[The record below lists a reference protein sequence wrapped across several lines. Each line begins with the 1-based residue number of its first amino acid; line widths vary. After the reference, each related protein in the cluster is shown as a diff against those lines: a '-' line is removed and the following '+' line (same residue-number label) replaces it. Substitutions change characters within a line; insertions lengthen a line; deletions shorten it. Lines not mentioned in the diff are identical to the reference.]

1 MGFLIL
7 PDAAGIVFFC
17 IVRRKGSKLKLKIH
31 TQILIAVLLGI
42 LTGLVLGE
50 RAQYLQL
57 IGDLFIRLL
66 KMIIIP
72 LIFATMVSGVVS
84 IGQFGRLG
92 RIGAQTFAYYLVTTL
107 LAITV
112 GLILVNIISPGTGA
126 NPFSEQTFSP
136 EAHEPPTVT
145 SLIYEIVPDNVFRA
159 MAQGDVLPV
168 IFFSLLFGAA
178 LLGVRHKAQPVIAFF
193 KGFDAV
199 MMKLTDWIM
208 RLAPIGVFALIAV
221 MVSRLNKDDIL
232 ALAKYM
238 FTVIAGLAIHACII
252 LPILLSLFA
261 KRNPLVFFRHMFN
274 ALVTAFS
281 TDSSAATLPVS
292 MECLEQN
299 AKLPERITSFVMPIG
314 ATVNMDGTALYEAVA
329 VMFIAQAYGVEMTLA
344 NQLVIA
350 LTATLASVGAAAIP
364 SAGLITMVIVLRA
377 VNLPLEGIGMI
388 LAVDRIL
395 DMCRTTVNVW
405 GDACGAAIISKL
417 DKRQ

>member
-1 MGFLIL
+1 M
-7 PDAAGIVFFC
+7 
-17 IVRRKGSKLKLKIH
+17 LKLKIH
-31 TQILIAVLLGI
+31 TQILLAVVLGVAV
-42 LTGLVLGE
+42 GLVLGE
-50 RAQYLQL
+50 KAASLQ
-57 IGDLFIRLL
+57 IVGDLFIRLL

-72 LIFATMVSGVVS
+72 LIMATMVSGVVS
-84 IGQFGRLG
+84 IGKFGRLG
-92 RIGAQTFAYYLVTTL
+92 RIGAQTFVYYLATTV

-112 GLILVNIISPGTGA
+112 GLILVNLIAPGVGA
-126 NPFSEQTFSP
+126 NPLSEQAFLP
-136 EAHEPPTVT
+136 MDHEPPTVT
-145 SLIYEIVPDNVFRA
+145 SILRDIVPSNLVGA
-159 MAQGDVLPV
+159 MANGDVLGV

-178 LLGVRHKAQPVIAFF
+178 LLAVRDRAEPVIAFF

-199 MMKLTDWIM
+199 MMKLTGWIM
-208 RLAPIGVFALIAV
+208 NLAPIGVFALIAV
-221 MVSRLNKDDIL
+221 MVGRLNKDDIL

-238 FTVIAGLAIHACII
+238 LTVIAGLAVHACIV
-252 LPILLSLFA
+252 LPILLSVLA
-261 KRNPLVFFRHMFN
+261 KRNPLVFFRQMFN

-292 MECLEQN
+292 MECLEEN

-329 VMFIAQAYGVEMTLA
+329 VMFIAQVYGVDMTFA
-344 NQLVIA
+344 NQLIIV

-405 GDACGAAIISKL
+405 GDACGAAIIAKL
-417 DKRQ
+417 DEGK

>member
-1 MGFLIL
+1 MFVG
-7 PDAAGIVFFC
+7 
-17 IVRRKGSKLKLKIH
+17 KGNGLKLKIH
-31 TQILIAVLLGI
+31 TQILIAVVLGI
-42 LTGLVLGE
+42 LTGLVFGE
-50 RAQYLQL
+50 QANRLQ
-57 IGDLFIRLL
+57 IVGDLFIRLL
-66 KMIIIP
+66 KMIIVP

-92 RIGAQTFAYYLVTTL
+92 RIGAQTFAYYLITTV

-112 GLILVNIISPGTGA
+112 GLILVNLIAPGTGA
-126 NPFSEQTFSP
+126 NLLSDQTFLP
-136 EAHEPPTVT
+136 ADHEPPTVT
-145 SLIYEIVPDNVFRA
+145 SIIYDIVPTNIFKA
-159 MAQGDVLPV
+159 MAQGDVLAV
-168 IFFSLLFGAA
+168 IFFSLAFGAA
-178 LLGVRHKAQPVIAFF
+178 LLAVKDKAKPVIDFF
-193 KGFDAV
+193 KAFDAV

-208 RLAPIGVFALIAV
+208 RLAPIGVFALLAV
-221 MVSRLNKDDIL
+221 MVARLNKDDIL

-238 FTVIAGLAIHACII
+238 LTVIAGLAVHACIV
-252 LPILLSLFA
+252 LPLLLSLIA
-261 KRNPLVFFRHMFN
+261 KRNPLVFFRQMFN

-299 AKLPERITSFVMPIG
+299 AGIPERITSFVMPIG

-329 VMFIAQAYGVEMTLA
+329 VMFIAQVYGVEMTFTH
-344 NQLVIA
+344 QVVIA
-350 LTATLASVGAAAIP
+350 LTATLASIGAAAIP

-405 GDACGAAIISKL
+405 GDACGAAIITKL
-417 DKRQ
+417 DESK

>member
-1 MGFLIL
+1 M
-7 PDAAGIVFFC
+7 
-17 IVRRKGSKLKLKIH
+17 
-31 TQILIAVLLGI
+31 AVLLGI
-42 LTGLVLGE
+42 LTGYLLGE
-50 RAQYLQL
+50 HAKHLQ
-57 IGDLFIRLL
+57 IVGDLFIRLL

-84 IGQFGRLG
+84 TGQFGRLG
-92 RIGAQTFAYYLVTTL
+92 RIGAQTFTYYLITTV

-112 GLILVNIISPGTGA
+112 GLVLVNIIAPGIGA
-126 NPFSEQTFSP
+126 NPLTEQVFSP
-136 EAHEPPTVT
+136 TDHQPPTVT
-145 SLIYEIVPDNVFRA
+145 SILYDIVPANIFKA

-168 IFFSLLFGAA
+168 IFFSLLLGAA
-178 LLGVRHKAQPVIAFF
+178 LLGVRDKAEPVIVFF

-221 MVSRLNKDDIL
+221 MVSRLNKDDIF

-238 FTVIAGLAIHACII
+238 LTVIAGLAVHACIV
-252 LPILLSLFA
+252 LPILLRIFA
-261 KRNPLVFFRHMFN
+261 KRNPLTFFRQMFN

-329 VMFIAQAYGVEMTLA
+329 VMFIAQAYGVEMTFA
-344 NQLVIA
+344 NQVVIA
-350 LTATLASVGAAAIP
+350 LTATLASIGAAAIP

-405 GDACGAAIISKL
+405 GDACGAAIIAKL
-417 DKRQ
+417 DEKN

>member
-1 MGFLIL
+1 LT
-7 PDAAGIVFFC
+7 
-17 IVRRKGSKLKLKIH
+17 KGSDLKLKIH
-31 TQILIAVLLGI
+31 TQILIAVLLGVAAGLLFGEDSRI
-42 LTGLVLGE
+42 L
-50 RAQYLQL
+50 QFLQVV
-57 IGDLFIRLL
+57 GDLFIRLL

-92 RIGAQTFAYYLVTTL
+92 RIGAQTFAYYLVTTV

-112 GLILVNIISPGTGA
+112 GLILVNLIGPGAGA
-126 NPFSEQTFSP
+126 AGLGGETFSA
-136 EAHEPPTVT
+136 EGHEPPTVT
-145 SLIYEIVPDNVFRA
+145 SIIYDIVPDNIFRA
-159 MAQGDVLPV
+159 MADGDVLPV

-178 LLGVRHKAQPVIAFF
+178 LLGVKEKAQSVVVFF
-193 KGFDAV
+193 QSFDAV

-208 RLAPIGVFALIAV
+208 RLAPIGVFALLAV
-221 MVSRLNKDDIL
+221 MVSRINRDDIL

-238 FTVIAGLAIHACII
+238 LTVLLGLAIHACVV
-252 LPILLSLFA
+252 LPILLSVLA
-261 KRNPLVFFRHMFN
+261 KRNPQDFFRQMFN

-299 AKLPERITSFVMPIG
+299 AKLPDRITSFVMPIG

-350 LTATLASVGAAAIP
+350 LTATLASIGAAAIP

-417 DKRQ
+417 DERK

>member
-1 MGFLIL
+1 MGL
-7 PDAAGIVFFC
+7 FF
-17 IVRRKGSKLKLKIH
+17 GEQAQHL
-31 TQILIAVLLGI
+31 QI
-42 LTGLVLGE
+42 
-50 RAQYLQL
+50 

-72 LIFATMVSGVVS
+72 LIFAAMVSGVVS

-92 RIGAQTFAYYLVTTL
+92 RIGAQTFAYYLITTV

-112 GLILVNIISPGTGA
+112 GLILVNLIAPGTGA
-126 NPFSEQTFSP
+126 NLLSDQTFSP
-136 EAHEPPTVT
+136 ADHEPPTVT
-145 SLIYEIVPDNVFRA
+145 SIIYDIIPTNIFKA
-159 MAQGDVLPV
+159 MVQGDVLAV
-168 IFFSLLFGAA
+168 IFFSLAFGAA
-178 LLGVRHKAQPVIAFF
+178 LLAVKDRARPVIDFF

-208 RLAPIGVFALIAV
+208 RLAPIGVFALLAV
-221 MVSRLNKDDIL
+221 MVARLNKGDIL

-238 FTVIAGLAIHACII
+238 LTVIAGLAIHTCIV
-252 LPILLSLFA
+252 LPLLLSVIA
-261 KRNPLVFFRHMFN
+261 KRNPLVFFRQMFN

-299 AKLPERITSFVMPIG
+299 AGVPERITSFVMPIG
-314 ATVNMDGTALYEAVA
+314 ATINMDGTALYEAVA
-329 VMFIAQAYGVEMTLA
+329 VMFIAQVYGVEMTLT
-344 NQLVIA
+344 NQVVIA
-350 LTATLASVGAAAIP
+350 LTATLASIGAAAIP
-364 SAGLITMVIVLRA
+364 SAGLITMVIVLHA

-405 GDACGAAIISKL
+405 GDACGAAIITKL
-417 DKRQ
+417 DESK

>member
-1 MGFLIL
+1 MLFW
-7 PDAAGIVFFC
+7 AACPIVYYMF
-17 IVRRKGSKLKLKIH
+17 KLKIH
-31 TQILIAVLLGI
+31 TQILLAV
-42 LTGLVLGE
+42 VLGVAVGLALGE
-50 RAQYLQL
+50 KAACLQ
-57 IGDLFIRLL
+57 IVGDLFIRLL

-72 LIFATMVSGVVS
+72 LIMATMVSGVVS

-92 RIGAQTFAYYLVTTL
+92 RIGAQTFVYYLATTV

-112 GLILVNIISPGTGA
+112 GLILVNLIAPGVGA
-126 NPFSEQTFSP
+126 NLLSEQVFSP
-136 EAHEPPTVT
+136 MDHEPPTVT
-145 SLIYEIVPDNVFRA
+145 LILRDIVPSNLVGA
-159 MAQGDVLPV
+159 MANGDVLGV
-168 IFFSLLFGAA
+168 IFFSLLFGGA
-178 LLGVRHKAQPVIAFF
+178 LLAVRERAEPVIAFF

-199 MMKLTDWIM
+199 MMKLTGWIM
-208 RLAPIGVFALIAV
+208 NLAPIGVFALIAV
-221 MVSRLNKDDIL
+221 MVARLNKDDIL

-238 FTVIAGLAIHACII
+238 LTVIAGLAVHAWIV
-252 LPILLSLFA
+252 LPILLSVLA
-261 KRNPLVFFRHMFN
+261 KRNPLVFFRQMFN

-292 MECLEQN
+292 MECLEEN

-329 VMFIAQAYGVEMTLA
+329 VMFIAQAYGVEMTFA
-344 NQLVIA
+344 SQLIIV
-350 LTATLASVGAAAIP
+350 LTATLASIGAAAIP

-405 GDACGAAIISKL
+405 GDAVGAAIIAKL
-417 DKRQ
+417 DERK

>member
-1 MGFLIL
+1 
-7 PDAAGIVFFC
+7 
-17 IVRRKGSKLKLKIH
+17 
-31 TQILIAVLLGI
+31 
-42 LTGLVLGE
+42 
-50 RAQYLQL
+50 
-57 IGDLFIRLL
+57 
-66 KMIIIP
+66 
-72 LIFATMVSGVVS
+72 
-84 IGQFGRLG
+84 
-92 RIGAQTFAYYLVTTL
+92 
-107 LAITV
+107 
-112 GLILVNIISPGTGA
+112 
-126 NPFSEQTFSP
+126 
-136 EAHEPPTVT
+136 
-145 SLIYEIVPDNVFRA
+145 

-178 LLGVRHKAQPVIAFF
+178 LLSVKERAGTVIEFF
-193 KGFDAV
+193 KAFDAV

-221 MVSRLNKDDIL
+221 MVSRLDVDDFK

-238 FTVIAGLAIHACII
+238 ATVIAGLLIHACIV
-252 LPILLSLFA
+252 LPVLLAMFA

-405 GDACGAAIISKL
+405 GDACGAAIIAKF
-417 DKRQ
+417 DERK